1 MKKKIKILFV
11 IDGLDTGGAEKL
23 LVNTLYELD
32 KEIFSP
38 TVFLKEF
45 NGTYNKEVRS
55 MGIPLFELHSTK
67 FCDFVAIIKLIRYI
81 NNEKIDIVHTN
92 LFGSDIIG
100 RIAGKLAN
108 VPLIF
113 STYLNVYSW
122 KKSRNLKIRIKTWI
136 DKVTAKYFCDKLIA
150 VSEDVRDFHIETL
163 KLNKNKFSVL
173 VPGINLNEFQL
184 TDNFSLNKKKL
195 ELGIDINSFV
205 VVVVGVLSEQ
215 KGHKYL
221 IEAAPSVLI
230 KYPDTRFLII
240 GPGPL
245 RQELEQM
252 TKNKGVS
259 NEFIF
264 TGFSEN
270 LVDLLAISNV
280 FISCSLW
287 EGLPQTV
294 IEAMAMNK
302 PVIATKVGG
311 LPELIQDGKSGILIP
326 PSDPS
331 AIVDSIISIREN
343 KKIAQNL
350 STEGRKVVEEY
361 FSVKVMVNKLQ
372 ELYLKT
378 LESKH
383 G

>member
-1 MKKKIKILFV
+1 
-11 IDGLDTGGAEKL
+11 
-23 LVNTLYELD
+23 
-32 KEIFSP
+32 
-38 TVFLKEF
+38 
-45 NGTYNKEVRS
+45 
-55 MGIPLFELHSTK
+55 
-67 FCDFVAIIKLIRYI
+67 
-81 NNEKIDIVHTN
+81 
-92 LFGSDIIG
+92 
-100 RIAGKLAN
+100 
-108 VPLIF
+108 
-113 STYLNVYSW
+113 
-122 KKSRNLKIRIKTWI
+122 
-136 DKVTAKYFCDKLIA
+136 
-150 VSEDVRDFHIETL
+150 
-163 KLNKNKFSVL
+163 
-173 VPGINLNEFQL
+173 
-184 TDNFSLNKKKL
+184 
-195 ELGIDINSFV
+195 
-205 VVVVGVLSEQ
+205 GVLSEQ

-221 IEAAPSVLI
+221 IEAAPSILI
-230 KYPDTRFLII
+230 KYPDIRFLII

>member
-11 IDGLDTGGAEKL
+11 IDGLNTGGAEKL
-23 LVNTLYELD
+23 LVNTLRALD
-32 KEIFSP
+32 KKMFSP
-38 TVFLKEF
+38 TLFIKQSDGKYEKEILA
-45 NGTYNKEVRS
+45 
-55 MGIPLFELHSTK
+55 MGIPYFKLHSTR
-67 FCDFVAIIKLIRYI
+67 FCDFVAIVKLIRYI
-81 NNEKIDIVHTN
+81 KNVKVDIVHTN
-92 LFGSDIIG
+92 MFGSDIIG
-100 RIAGKLAN
+100 RIAGRIAN

-221 IEAAPSVLI
+221 IEAAPSILI
-230 KYPDTRFLII
+230 KYPDIRFLII